1 MHNFKKGM
9 RIKIVLLNLF
19 LLTLSVAGAQE
30 PVRFTASA
38 PSTVILDRPF
48 QLVYTVNATGKDLR
62 TSDFNNFEVLAGPF
76 ESRSSSYQIVN
87 GKTSSSVSVS
97 YTYTLQAVKTGTF
110 TIPSASIV
118 VEGKKYNS
126 NGLSVKVLPADDN
139 SAAKQGREERQSSAS
154 GQGISNEN
162 VFIRANVSKSN
173 VYEQEPILVTYK
185 LYTLLDVVQCANRK
199 MPDFKGFMKNE
210 IELSQNKQFS
220 YENFNGKNYGTV
232 VLYQALLYP
241 QQAGELKIDKA
252 VFDAVIRVE
261 NRQQVRSIF
270 DDFFDSY
277 TNVQK
282 TITAPATV
290 VRVQPLP
297 ANKPANFNG
306 TVGALSMT
314 STISAENVKAND
326 AVTLKVI
333 ISGSGNMKLIQNPEI
348 KFPDGFEVYDPKV
361 NNNFKTNTNGISG
374 TKIIEYMFIPRHGGD
389 FQIPSAEISYFDIR
403 EKRYKT
409 LRTPVYNLKVQ
420 KGSGDDNAAVGTYVA
435 KEDVKQLGSD
445 IRFIVTDAVELQKD
459 EAPFFGS
466 LLSWLAYI
474 IPLVIS
480 LVLFFVFRKN
490 TQENANIEFVRNK
503 KANKAAQKRLKL
515 AAKLLAEGKK
525 DLFYEEVMKAVW
537 NYLSD
542 KLSIPVAA
550 LTKENV
556 VTELEKRGVES
567 ALIAEFIN
575 ILNTCEFARFA
586 PNTGQQEMGN
596 LYEVSIQT
604 ISKLE
609 SNIRKA

>member
-1 MHNFKKGM
+1 M
-9 RIKIVLLNLF
+9 RNKLLLF
-19 LLTLSVAGAQE
+19 SILLINTLSVFAQE

-97 YTYTLQAVKTGTF
+97 YTYTLQATKTGTF
-110 TIPSASIV
+110 TIPSANITV
-118 VEGKKYNS
+118 DGKKYNS
-126 NGLSVKVLPADDN
+126 NGLSIKVLPADDN
-139 SAAKQGREERQSSAS
+139 ASSKSGKEESQTRSAA
-154 GQGISNEN
+154 GQGINNDN
-162 VFIRANVSKSN
+162 VFIRANVSKTN

-185 LYTLLDVVQCANRK
+185 LYTLLDVVQCANKK

-232 VLYQALLYP
+232 VLYQVLLFP

-261 NRQQVRSIF
+261 NKQQMRSIF

-277 TNVQK
+277 SNVQK
-282 TITAPATV
+282 TISAPATV
-290 VRVQPLP
+290 VRVNPLP
-297 ANKPANFNG
+297 TNKPANFNG
-306 TVGALSMT
+306 TVGTLSLSSSI
-314 STISAENVKAND
+314 STQNIKAND
-326 AVTLKVI
+326 AVTLKII
-333 ISGSGNMKLIQNPEI
+333 ISGNGNLKLIQNPEI

-389 FQIPSAEISYFDIR
+389 FQIPSTEIAYFDIKER
-403 EKRYKT
+403 KYKT
-409 LRTPVYNLKVQ
+409 LRTPIYNLKVQ
-420 KGSGDDNAAVGTYVA
+420 KGSGEGNSVVNSYVA

-445 IRFIVTDAVELQKD
+445 IRFIVTSAFEVEK
-459 EAPFFGS
+459 EKKPFFGS
-466 LLSWLAYI
+466 VFSWIIYI
-474 IPLVIS
+474 IPLIIS
-480 LVLFFVFRKN
+480 LILFFVFQKQIR
-490 TQENANIEFVRNK
+490 ENANVSFVRNK
-503 KANKAAQKRLKL
+503 KANKAAQKRLKI
-515 AAKLLAEGKK
+515 ASKLLNEGKK

-542 KLSIPVAA
+542 KLTIPVSS

-556 VTELEKRGVES
+556 VIELQNLGVEDD
-567 ALIAEFIN
+567 LIKKFID
-575 ILNTCEFARFA
+575 ILNTCEFARYA
-586 PNTGQQEMGN
+586 PNSGQQEMGN
-596 LYEVSIQT
+596 LYETTIKT
-604 ISKLE
+604 ISSLE
-609 SNIRKA
+609 NNIRKA

>member
-1 MHNFKKGM
+1 M
-9 RIKIVLLNLF
+9 RIKIVLLNLV
-19 LLTLSVAGAQE
+19 LLMTLAIHADE

-97 YTYTLQAVKTGTF
+97 YTYTLQATKTGTF

-118 VEGKKYNS
+118 VDGKKYNS
-126 NGLSVKVLPADDN
+126 NGLSLKVLPADDA
-139 SAAKQGREERQSSAS
+139 SAKSGKEEQQSKAAI
-154 GQGISNEN
+154 GQGITNEN
-162 VFIRANVSKSN
+162 VFIRAHVSKSS
-173 VYEQEPILVTYK
+173 VYEQEPILLTYK
-185 LYTLLDVVQCANRK
+185 LYTLLDVVQCANKK

-232 VLYQALLYP
+232 VLYQVLLFP

-277 TNVQK
+277 SNVQK

-290 VRVQPLP
+290 VKVTPLP
-297 ANKPANFNG
+297 TNKPANYNG
-306 TVGALSMT
+306 TVGTLTMS
-314 STISAENVKAND
+314 SSISSENVKANE

-333 ISGSGNMKLIQNPEI
+333 ISGSGNMKLIQNPDI

-374 TKIIEYMFIPRHGGD
+374 TKVIEYMFIPRHGGD
-389 FQIPSAEISYFDIR
+389 FQIPSAEISYFDIKDR
-403 EKRYKT
+403 TYKT

-420 KGSGDDNAAVGTYVA
+420 KGTGDNSANVVSGYVS
-435 KEDVKQLGSD
+435 KEDLKQLGND
-445 IRFIVTDAVELQKD
+445 IRFIVTDNFELQKQKT
-459 EAPFFGS
+459 PFFGTP
-466 LLSWLAYI
+466 LSWLGYI
-474 IPLVIS
+474 VPFIIS
-480 LVLFFVFRKN
+480 LILFFVFRKQ
-490 TQENANIEFVRNK
+490 TVENSNLDFIRNK

-515 AAKLLAEGKK
+515 AAKLLNEGKK
-525 DLFYEEVMKAVW
+525 DQFYEEVMKAVW

-542 KLSIPVAA
+542 KLSMPVAS

-556 VTELEKRGVES
+556 SSELEVRGVEKV
-567 ALIAEFIN
+567 LIASFID
-575 ILNTCEFARFA
+575 ILNTCEYARFA
-586 PNTGQQEMGN
+586 PNSGQQEMGN
-596 LYEVSIQT
+596 LYETSIET

-609 SNIRKA
+609 NTMRKA

>member
-1 MHNFKKGM
+1 M

-126 NGLSVKVLPADDN
+126 NGLSIKVLPADDN

-326 AVTLKVI
+326 AVTLKVF

-420 KGSGDDNAAVGTYVA
+420 KGSGDDNVAVGTYVA

-459 EAPFFGS
+459 EVPFFGS

-474 IPLVIS
+474 IPLAIS

-567 ALIAEFIN
+567 ALITEFIN

>member
-1 MHNFKKGM
+1 MKLK
-9 RIKIVLLNLF
+9 LLLFSF
-19 LLTLSVAGAQE
+19 LLLAFQPLWADE

-38 PSTVILDRPF
+38 PGTVILDRPF

-87 GKTSSSVSVS
+87 GKASSSVSVS
-97 YTYTLQAVKTGTF
+97 YTYTLQATKTGTF
-110 TIPSASIV
+110 TIPSANIMV
-118 VEGKKYNS
+118 DGKKYNS

-139 SAAKQGREERQSSAS
+139 SGGRQGRDEQQSRPAA
-154 GQGISNEN
+154 GQGISGEN
-162 VFIRANVSKSN
+162 VFIRANVSKTL

-185 LYTLLDVVQCANRK
+185 LYTLLDVVQCANKK

-220 YENFNGKNYGTV
+220 YENFNGRNYGTV
-232 VLYQALLYP
+232 VLYQVLLFP
-241 QQAGELKIDKA
+241 QQAGELRIDKA

-277 TNVQK
+277 SNVQK

-290 VRVQPLP
+290 INVKPLP

-306 TVGALSMT
+306 TVGSLSLT
-314 STISAENVKAND
+314 SSLSSENVKAND

-361 NNNFKTNTNGISG
+361 NNNFKTNPNGISG

-389 FQIPSAEISYFDIR
+389 FQIPSAEISYFDIK
-403 EKRYKT
+403 EHAYKT

-420 KGSGDDNAAVGTYVA
+420 KGSGDNTTTNVVSGYVA
-435 KEDVKQLGSD
+435 KEDLKQLGND
-445 IRFIVTDAVELQKD
+445 IRFIVTDKYELQK
-459 EAPFFGS
+459 EEKPFFGTT
-466 LLSWLAYI
+466 LSWLGYI
-474 IPLVIS
+474 IPLIIS
-480 LVLFFVFRKN
+480 LLLFLIFRKQ
-490 TQENANIEFVRNK
+490 TVENSNLDFIRNK

-515 AAKLLAEGKK
+515 ASKLLSEGKK

-542 KLSIPVAA
+542 KLTIPVAS

-556 VTELEKRGVES
+556 SSELEARGVEKE
-567 ALIAEFIN
+567 LIASFTE
-575 ILNTCEFARFA
+575 ILNTCEYARFA

-596 LYEVSIQT
+596 LYETSIET

-609 SNIRKA
+609 NTMRKA

>member
-1 MHNFKKGM
+1 M
-9 RIKIVLLNLF
+9 RIKIVLLYVLL
-19 LLTLSVAGAQE
+19 LLTVLVRAEE
-30 PVRFTASA
+30 PVRFSASA
-38 PSTVILDRPF
+38 PSTVILDQPF

-97 YTYTLQAVKTGTF
+97 YTYTLQATKTGTF
-110 TIPSASIV
+110 TIPSANIMV
-118 VEGKKYNS
+118 DGKKYNS
-126 NGLSVKVLPADDN
+126 NGLSIKVLPADDN
-139 SAAKQGREERQSSAS
+139 ASTKSGKEQTRSAA

-162 VFIRANVSKSN
+162 VFIRAQVSKTS
-173 VYEQEPILVTYK
+173 VYEQEPLLVTYK
-185 LYTLLDVVQCANRK
+185 LYTLLDVVQCVNKK

-232 VLYQALLYP
+232 VLYQVLLFP

-277 TNVQK
+277 SNVQK
-282 TITAPATV
+282 AITANGAV
-290 VRVQPLP
+290 VNVKPLP

-306 TVGALSMT
+306 TVGNLIMT
-314 STISAENVKAND
+314 SSISTENAKANE
-326 AVTLKVI
+326 AITLKVI
-333 ISGSGNMKLIQNPEI
+333 ISGNGNMKLIQNPDI

-361 NNNFKTNTNGISG
+361 NNNFKTNVNGISG
-374 TKIIEYMFIPRHGGD
+374 TKIIEYLFIPRHGGE
-389 FQIPSAEISYFDIR
+389 FQIPSAEISYFDIKDR
-403 EKRYKT
+403 LYKT
-409 LRTPVYNLKVQ
+409 LRTPVYTLKVA
-420 KGSGDDNAAVGTYVA
+420 KGTGENSSNVVTSAGYVA
-435 KEDVKQLGSD
+435 KEDLKKLGND
-445 IRFIVTDAVELQKD
+445 IRFIVTDKYELQK
-459 EAPFFGS
+459 EKTPFFGTT
-466 LLSWLAYI
+466 LSWLGYA
-474 IPLVIS
+474 IPLLIS
-480 LVLFFVFRKN
+480 IVLFLAFRKN
-490 TQENANIEFVRNK
+490 VVESSNLDFIRNK

-515 AAKLLAEGKK
+515 AAKLLNEGNK

-542 KLSIPVAA
+542 KLTIPVAS

-556 VTELEKRGVES
+556 RSELELRGVDTEL
-567 ALIAEFIN
+567 IAAFIE

-586 PNTGQQEMGN
+586 PNSGQQEMGN
-596 LYEVSIQT
+596 LYETSINT

-609 SNIRKA
+609 NNMRKA